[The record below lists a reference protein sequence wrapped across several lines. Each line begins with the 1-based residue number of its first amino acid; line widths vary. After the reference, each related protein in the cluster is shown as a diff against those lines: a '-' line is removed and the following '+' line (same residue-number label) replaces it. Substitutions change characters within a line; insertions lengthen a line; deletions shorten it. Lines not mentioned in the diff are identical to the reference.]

1 MTIRLPFQPKAR
13 LLLQLGDQLIRSESI
28 ALLEL
33 IKNSYDADASKVRI
47 SMKNVDVLQEG
58 RIIIEDDGTGMD
70 AELIKNVWMQPGSDY
85 KYKIVQLL
93 KDRPQSGRIPIGEK
107 GIGRFGAHKLGYK
120 IQLVSKMSDEKEVS
134 INIDWKKFEKD
145 DFLNKIKISIIERE
159 APRHFTNGKT
169 GTRIVIMKLRNTW
182 TRGNIRELYR
192 AVNSLSSPFD
202 SLDSFKVYFDIDN
215 QEWLS
220 GLLSF
225 KDIKKY
231 ALYYGDA
238 IIKNNEIEWLKYEF
252 RPWDTMKK
260 LSRRNL
266 KETNISMVERIT
278 DDKGKRTWVDL
289 DLRDFKIGEIRF
301 KLLIF
306 DRDNKILSLGV
317 TDKKGF
323 KDYLDKNG
331 GVRVFRNGIRV
342 YDYGEPSNDW
352 LNLDIMRVN
361 QPGETISNNLV
372 IGAVYLDRIASG
384 ELEEKTNR
392 EGFVE
397 NEAYLKFASAV
408 RFTLGQILDQ
418 RNLDKL
424 KVREYYSPRLPK
436 EPVIG
441 NIRIL
446 RNKITKKISD
456 RKFQDELLKTIENI
470 EKDYRLISDIYIMSS
485 SAGLSLGIV
494 IHEVEKII
502 DELIKAV
509 EEIPSQKHIVDLVR
523 ILHRTVSDYASII
536 KQSSKSK
543 ENLVEVIDQALSNIQ
558 YRLKAHKIDIIRKY
572 KEHNID
578 SVVRCNFNLVISTI
592 INIIDNSIWWLH
604 YDKVKTKKIFIDI
617 TEDHPGYL
625 SILIADN
632 GPGFTIPPEE
642 AVKPFITHKPG
653 GMGLGLH
660 LAYEVMNGLNGELV
674 FPEVNDFDIPNEF
687 RHGAILLLAFK
698 K

>member
-1 MTIRLPFQPKAR
+1 MTIRLAFQPKAR

-33 IKNSYDADASKVRI
+33 IKNSYDAYASKVRV
-47 SMKNVDVLQEG
+47 SMKNVDVPKEG
-58 RIIIEDDGTGMD
+58 RIIIEDNGTGMD
-70 AELIKNVWMQPGSDY
+70 AGIIKNVWMQPGSDY
-85 KYKIVQLL
+85 KYKIVQSL
-93 KDRPQSGRIPIGEK
+93 KGISQSGRVPIGEK
-107 GIGRFGAHKLGYK
+107 GIGRFGAHKLGYQ
-120 IQLVSKMSDEKEVS
+120 IQLVSKMANKKEVS
-134 INIDWKKFEKD
+134 IKIDWKQFEKD
-145 DFLNKIKISIIERE
+145 GFLNKIKIPFTERK
-159 APRHFTNGKT
+159 APHHFTNGKT
-169 GTRIVIMKLRNTW
+169 GTRIVIKELRNAW
-182 TRGNIRELYR
+182 NRGTIRELYR
-192 AVNSLSSPFD
+192 AINSLNSPFD
-202 SLDSFKVYFDIDN
+202 NLDSFKVYFRIDN
-215 QEWLS
+215 QEWLA

-231 ALYYGDA
+231 ALYYGEA
-238 IIKNNEIEWLKYEF
+238 TIKNNRIELLNYEF

-260 LSRRNL
+260 LRRRNF
-266 KETNISMVERIT
+266 TDYDVRMVERIR
-278 DDKGKRTWVDL
+278 DDSGKRKWVGL
-289 DLRDFKIGEIRF
+289 DLSEFKIGEIRF
-301 KLLIF
+301 KIMIF

-323 KDYLDKNG
+323 KEYLDLNG
-331 GVRVFRNGIRV
+331 GVSVFRNGIRV
-342 YDYGEPSNDW
+342 YDYGESSNDW

-372 IGAVYLDRIASG
+372 IGAVYLDRIES
-384 ELEEKTNR
+384 EDLEEKTNR

-397 NEAYLKFASAV
+397 NQAYLKFASAV
-408 RFTLGQILDQ
+408 LFALAQILDQ
-418 RNLDKL
+418 RNIDKE

-441 NIRIL
+441 NVQIL
-446 RNKITKKISD
+446 RDKITEKISD
-456 RKFQDELLKTIENI
+456 KKFQRALLRTIDNI
-470 EKDYRLISDIYIMSS
+470 EKDYRLISEIYIMTS

-509 EEIPSQKHIVDLVR
+509 VEIPSQKHIVDLVR
-523 ILHRTVSDYASII
+523 ILQKTVSDYAGII

-558 YRLKAHKIDIIRKY
+558 YRIKAHKLDIIRKY
-572 KEHNID
+572 KECRIESN
-578 SVVRCNFNLVISTI
+578 VRCNFNLIISTI
-592 INIIDNSIWWLH
+592 INIIDNSIWWLN
-604 YDKVKTKKIFIDI
+604 YDQVKMKKIFIDI

-642 AVKPFITHKPG
+642 AVKPFITHKLG

-674 FPEVNDFDIPNEF
+674 FPEAEDFAIPNEF
-687 RHGAILLLAFK
+687 KHGAILLLAFK
-698 K
+698 R

>member
-33 IKNSYDADASKVRI
+33 IKNSYDANATKVRV
-47 SMKNVDVLQEG
+47 SMKNVDVPGEG
-58 RIIIEDDGTGMD
+58 RIIIEDDGIGMD
-70 AELIKNVWMQPGSDY
+70 ANIIKDVWMQPGSDY
-85 KYKIVQLL
+85 KHKIIQSL
-93 KDRPQSGRIPIGEK
+93 KAIPQSGRVPIGEK
-107 GIGRFGAHKLGYK
+107 GIGRFGAHKLGYQ
-120 IQLVSKMSDEKEVS
+120 IQLVSKMANKKEVS
-134 INIDWKKFEKD
+134 LKIDWKKFEKD
-145 DFLNKIKISIIERE
+145 DFLNNIKIPLVERKR
-159 APRHFTNGKT
+159 PRHFTDGKT
-169 GTRIVIMKLRNTW
+169 GTRIVIKELRYAW

-202 SLDSFKVYFDIDN
+202 NLDSFKVYFKIDN
-215 QEWLS
+215 QEWLA

-231 ALYYGDA
+231 ALYYGEG
-238 IIKNNEIEWLKYEF
+238 IIKESTIELLNYEF

-260 LSRRNL
+260 LKSRTFTD
-266 KETNISMVERIT
+266 TNIRMVERIT
-278 DDKGKRTWVDL
+278 DDTGKRKWVGL
-289 DLRDFKIGEIRF
+289 DLSEFKIGKIRF
-301 KLLIF
+301 EILIF
-306 DRDNKILSLGV
+306 DRDNRILSLGV

-323 KDYLDKNG
+323 NDYLNANG

-342 YDYGEPSNDW
+342 YDYGEPRNDW
-352 LNLDIMRVN
+352 LHLDIRRVN
-361 QPGETISNNLV
+361 RPGETISNNLI
-372 IGAVYLDRIASG
+372 IGAVYLDRMTSG
-384 ELEEKTNR
+384 DLVEKTNR

-397 NEAYLKFASAV
+397 NEAYLEFVSV
-408 RFTLGQILDQ
+408 VNFTLGQILDQ
-418 RNLDKL
+418 RNIDKE
-424 KVREYYSPRLPK
+424 KVQEYYRPRLPK

-441 NIRIL
+441 NIQIL
-446 RNKITKKISD
+446 RTKITKKISD
-456 RKFQDELLKTIENI
+456 RKFRKVLLKTIDNI
-470 EKDYRLISDIYIMSS
+470 EKDYRLISEIYVMSS
-485 SAGLSLGIV
+485 SAGLSLAIV

-523 ILHRTVSDYASII
+523 ILHKTVSDYAGII

-558 YRLKAHKIDIIRKY
+558 YRIKAHKLDIIRKY

-578 SVVRCNFNLVISTI
+578 SIVRCNSNLIISTI
-592 INIIDNSIWWLH
+592 INIIDNSIWWLN
-604 YDKVKTKKIFIDI
+604 YDEVRMKKIFIDI

-625 SILIADN
+625 SVLVADN

-660 LAYEVMNGLNGELV
+660 LAHEVMNALNGELV
-674 FPEVNDFDIPNEF
+674 FPEADDFEIPSEF
-687 RHGAILLLAFK
+687 KRGAILLLAFK
-698 K
+698 R